1 MSEPKHTPGEWRVGF
16 ENAGIMAQCIERNPG
31 WIPVTGPCM
40 SFAFGAVVAMVDG
53 EANARLIAAA
63 PEMYEALR
71 TLTPWIDELLRD
83 GDAKE
88 RKAIDKAYAILAELE
103 VEG

>member
-31 WIPVTGPCM
+31 WIPVTGACM

-63 PEMYEALR
+63 PDLLEAAIEMRDALPSSDPGAFR
-71 TLTPWIDELLRD
+71 APYLKMLAAI
-83 GDAKE
+83 AK
-88 RKAIDKAYAILAELE
+88 AE
-103 VEG
+103 GK

>member
-31 WIPVTGPCM
+31 WIPVTGACM

-63 PEMYEALR
+63 PDLLEALKIAETHGMWGTAEGWPVLAQVR
-71 TLTPWIDELLRD
+71 AAIT
-83 GDAKE
+83 
-88 RKAIDKAYAILAELE
+88 KA
-103 VEG
+103 EGK